1 MHELAVLISILGV
14 FLLGTISPG
23 PSFVVVSRIAILR
36 SRTDGVMAAIGM
48 GIGGFVF
55 AAVAV
60 AGLTAILLQ
69 VEWLNIALRLAGGAY
84 LLWLGI
90 NIWRAAPEPLEIPDT
105 ASERQSTLW
114 TSLLRALLVQLSNP
128 KTAIFYAS
136 MAIVERGALGRALQ
150 CGSQRYGAVT
160 RCPDDLPSGPTLDQ
174 VAPPPPHDLMIVRD
188 ENALTMSALLAFC
201 VSIRRVHDDPIMA
214 LSCNSGVGR
223 SGHSA

>member
-14 FLLGTISPG
+14 FLLGAISPG

-36 SRTDGVMAAIGM
+36 SRTDGVMAALGM

-55 AAVAV
+55 ATVAV

-69 VEWLNIALRLAGGAY
+69 VEWLNMVLRVAGGAY

-90 NIWRAAPEPLEIPDT
+90 NIWRAAPEPLEVADT

-114 TSLLRALLVQLSNP
+114 SSLLRALLVQLSNP

-136 MAIVERGALGRALQ
+136 MFAALLPSPTPSWMYFALPPMLFLIEFGWYTVVAVGFSSRTPRAAYLRSKVWIDRTAGAVVGALGAK
-150 CGSQRYGAVT
+150 
-160 RCPDDLPSGPTLDQ
+160 
-174 VAPPPPHDLMIVRD
+174 LMVDSVRS
-188 ENALTMSALLAFC
+188 SA
-201 VSIRRVHDDPIMA
+201 
-214 LSCNSGVGR
+214 
-223 SGHSA
+223 

>member
-14 FLLGTISPG
+14 FLLGAISPG

-36 SRTDGVMAAIGM
+36 SRTDGVMAALGM

-55 AAVAV
+55 ATVAV

-69 VEWLNIALRLAGGAY
+69 VEWLNMVLRVAGGAY

-90 NIWRAAPEPLEIPDT
+90 NIWRAAPEPLEVADT

-114 TSLLRALLVQLSNP
+114 SSLLRALLVQLSNP

-136 MAIVERGALGRALQ
+136 MFAALLPSPTPSWMYFALPPMLFLIEFGWYTVVAVGFSSRTPRAAYLRSKVWIDRTAGAVVGALG
-150 CGSQRYGAVT
+150 T
-160 RCPDDLPSGPTLDQ
+160 K
-174 VAPPPPHDLMIVRD
+174 LMVDSVRS
-188 ENALTMSALLAFC
+188 SA
-201 VSIRRVHDDPIMA
+201 
-214 LSCNSGVGR
+214 
-223 SGHSA
+223 

>member
-14 FLLGTISPG
+14 FLLGAISPG
-23 PSFVVVSRIAILR
+23 PSFVVVSRIAISR

-55 AAVAV
+55 AAIAV

-90 NIWRAAPEPLEIPDT
+90 NIWRAAPEPLEVSET
-105 ASERQSTLW
+105 TSERQSTLW

-136 MAIVERGALGRALQ
+136 MFAALLPSPTPSWMYFTLPPMLFLIEFGWYTVVAVGFSSRTPRAAYLRSKIWIDRTAGAVVGALGTKLMVDSVRA
-150 CGSQRYGAVT
+150 S
-160 RCPDDLPSGPTLDQ
+160 S
-174 VAPPPPHDLMIVRD
+174 
-188 ENALTMSALLAFC
+188 
-201 VSIRRVHDDPIMA
+201 
-214 LSCNSGVGR
+214 
-223 SGHSA
+223 